1 VDFARHLQ
9 HEFARPE
16 LLRRALTHPSLAGGG
31 ARSYERLEFLGDR
44 VLGLVVAEMLFRR
57 FAEEPEGDLAKRHA
71 MLVRR
76 ETLALVARELDLGP
90 LLELSPG
97 EEDSGGRANPAILA
111 DACEA
116 VFGALYLD
124 GGIEAARR
132 VIVEHWTALLELDA
146 TPPQD
151 SKTALQEWAQARGLP
166 LPAYRVAG
174 QSGPPHDPRF
184 VVQVAV
190 EGQAAASGEGGSK
203 RAAEQAAAGT
213 LLARLQG
220 AEE

>member
-151 SKTALQEWAQARGLP
+151 NKTALQEWAQARGLP